1 MRCATI
7 EEIEA
12 EKSLIEKDVVS
23 IVIFIFIIKSYGNSC
38 LQSFYFTLERKD
50 GKDSWNCK
58 VKFQLYKDGKS

>member
-50 GKDSWNCK
+50 GKDS
-58 VKFQLYKDGKS
+58 